1 MKQYGSTTKDASGD
15 DTDDGPS
22 YLTPYHNNTPAGPQD
37 MPVPSA
43 FPRAQSVNSA
53 QSNETEPLLG
63 ETLLPPS
70 YDQRKQSQSRDK
82 TIFIH
87 DPKSLFLSPIHT
99 TRGSDYFSNA
109 GDTAAA
115 TVNHDI
121 SPVRPIISPP
131 KRLIPRS
138 TPSSPW
144 NSMFGSNSNSSTDP
158 RIGYNI
164 FANSNA
170 NDVSGTELDT
180 LAYSASLR
188 DHDESTLFSSDA
200 FLRKY
205 GLSDGSS
212 SGNTDKGG
220 EGWSIRVSTKSLLLC
235 VGLAVGIF
243 LASIASIGYTE
254 EDAHIQITS
263 HDKISTGNTSYK
275 HYDVPFVVPY
285 EKVDRESFGDPISNF
300 IDVALFH
307 PSLLY
312 RGKDTLHGHVG
323 WFQRIFRRKQEGDS
337 REFHNNNNRRRRRLT
352 KDEPKP
358 FLRVPFPTG
367 AFWTNLVML
376 PRTAKASLPI
386 LESNSGIYSYP
397 IVAYPYSFQWSSLGK
412 LQVSYSASR
421 RLVEPKMIHD
431 EFAPDITIGS
441 VEEIGTRNIVQFDS
455 LSVTLRFYE
464 SDSTRDSNLWE
475 TYIVQGSPY
484 ITILYSGLTP
494 ALRALSDFN
503 EITCPL
509 HEGDS
514 AQTDDL
520 VSSYSSASSA
530 TEAKTMGICD
540 IAINS
545 SRQKKVITGVQFVV
559 TTKEGLTWLIFASE
573 PITFE
578 FDQDKKRT
586 IQSTEK
592 YNGVIRL
599 ALVPPSSKENEA
611 VSANDD
617 STTMKLSSSSGVKRL
632 IYHSSAYPIG
642 GTVSWDFRSG
652 TKAPLASSTSK
663 NKVHRRMVTNT
674 PKESNIATISFTF
687 DTHHMTASSPSTN
700 VQLLMLALPHH
711 AISISSAD
719 ELLLRPDDFDLYYHC
734 IKGRLVPIV
743 GNTWSYEE
751 ELTSVGFGNDPKPVS
766 TSAANRR
773 SLIQEP
779 LAISALD
786 QSIRDLILKTVQS
799 DLKINLPDLN
809 GGAYSFGKQIARLAQ
824 LAHIAEVVDAA
835 NLRIID
841 AEVHSIKNIT
851 TKDTNQ
857 SPDVVGGIV
866 VGSSETKSGTTRRA
880 YALLEKYLTM
890 WLGDDFG
897 QSLVYD
903 AQLGGILSKVGTA
916 DINAD
921 FGNSRFND
929 HHFHYGY
936 VLYASAILGRAK
948 PEFISQ
954 YGPHIDAIFYDVA
967 NNGNANDEIFFP
979 FARHKSWFDGHSFA
993 SGLFPFADGKS
1004 QESSSEAVNCYYG
1017 AFLYSR
1023 VRWGDRKIVDYTRLL
1038 LATEITGAK
1047 TYWHMTP
1054 PTNNT
1059 LATTTRSVLS
1069 VPYTPEF
1076 QANFMVGNLGMTDVT
1091 STTWFGTDNIFVHL
1105 INFMP
1110 VSPIT
1115 SELFDK
1121 GE

>member
-1 MKQYGSTTKDASGD
+1 
-15 DTDDGPS
+15 
-22 YLTPYHNNTPAGPQD
+22 
-37 MPVPSA
+37 
-43 FPRAQSVNSA
+43 
-53 QSNETEPLLG
+53 
-63 ETLLPPS
+63 
-70 YDQRKQSQSRDK
+70 
-82 TIFIH
+82 
-87 DPKSLFLSPIHT
+87 
-99 TRGSDYFSNA
+99 
-109 GDTAAA
+109 
-115 TVNHDI
+115 
-121 SPVRPIISPP
+121 
-131 KRLIPRS
+131 
-138 TPSSPW
+138 
-144 NSMFGSNSNSSTDP
+144 MFGINNSNNSSDP
-158 RIGYNI
+158 RIGTNI

-170 NDVSGTELDT
+170 IDVSGTELDT

-212 SGNTDKGG
+212 SGNTADKGG

-243 LASIASIGYTE
+243 LACIASIGYYTE

-263 HDKISTGNTSYK
+263 HDKISTTDNTPYK
-275 HYDVPFVVPY
+275 HYDAPFRVPY
-285 EKVDRESFGDPISNF
+285 ECLERQSFNDPISNF
-300 IDVALFH
+300 MDVSLFH

-312 RGKDTLHGHVG
+312 RGQDTLHGHVG
-323 WFQRIFRRKQEGDS
+323 WFQRIFRRKQGITS
-337 REFHNNNNRRRRRLT
+337 NEFHNNNSGRRRRLT
-352 KDEPKP
+352 KDDPKP

-386 LESNSGIYSYP
+386 VESHSGIYSYP

-421 RLVEPKMIHD
+421 RVVEPKMIHD

-441 VEEIGTRNIVQFDS
+441 VEEISTRNIVQFDS

-464 SDSTRDSNLWE
+464 GDDSTSRDSNLWE

-484 ITILYSGLTP
+484 ITILYSSLTP

-503 EITCPL
+503 DITCPL
-509 HEGDS
+509 HEGDTS
-514 AQTDDL
+514 QQQQQNNDDL
-520 VSSYSSASSA
+520 VSSSASASTT
-530 TEAKTMGICD
+530 TEAKKMGICD

-578 FDQDKKRT
+578 FDQDIMRT

-599 ALVPPSSKENEA
+599 ALVPPSSKDNET
-611 VSANDD
+611 VLANDG
-617 STTMKLSSSSGVKRL
+617 SSVTKLSSSSGIKRL

-642 GTVSWDFRSG
+642 GTISWDFRSG

-663 NKVHRRMVTNT
+663 NKAHRRMVTDT
-674 PKESNIATISFTF
+674 PKETNIATISFAF
-687 DTHHMTASSPSTN
+687 DTHHMTSSSPSTN

-711 AISISSAD
+711 AVSISSAD
-719 ELLLRPDDFDLYYHC
+719 ELLLRPDDFDLYYHS
-734 IKGRLVPIV
+734 IKGRMVPIV

-766 TSAANRR
+766 TSSANRR
-773 SLIQEP
+773 SLIHEP
-779 LAISALD
+779 SAISALD

-824 LAHIAEVVDAA
+824 LAHIAEVVDSA

-841 AEVHSIKNIT
+841 AEVHRIKNIT

-890 WLGDDFG
+890 WLGDEFG

-903 AQLGGILSKVGTA
+903 AQLGGIISKVGTA

-921 FGNSRFND
+921 FGNSRYND
-929 HHFHYGY
+929 HREY
-936 VLYASAILGRAK
+936 L
-948 PEFISQ
+948 
-954 YGPHIDAIFYDVA
+954 
-967 NNGNANDEIFFP
+967 
-979 FARHKSWFDGHSFA
+979 
-993 SGLFPFADGKS
+993 
-1004 QESSSEAVNCYYG
+1004 
-1017 AFLYSR
+1017 
-1023 VRWGDRKIVDYTRLL
+1023 
-1038 LATEITGAK
+1038 
-1047 TYWHMTP
+1047 
-1054 PTNNT
+1054 
-1059 LATTTRSVLS
+1059 
-1069 VPYTPEF
+1069 
-1076 QANFMVGNLGMTDVT
+1076 
-1091 STTWFGTDNIFVHL
+1091 
-1105 INFMP
+1105 
-1110 VSPIT
+1110 
-1115 SELFDK
+1115 
-1121 GE
+1121 